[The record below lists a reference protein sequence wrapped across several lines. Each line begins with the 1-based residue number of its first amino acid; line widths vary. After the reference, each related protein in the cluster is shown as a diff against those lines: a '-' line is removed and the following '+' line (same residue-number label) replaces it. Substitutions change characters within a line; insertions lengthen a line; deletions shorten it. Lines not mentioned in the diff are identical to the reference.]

1 MFTSAIK
8 KKNIIKGDPLPPP
21 QKSAVLKCNYFC
33 AVMSGQGSDWMK
45 FKAQTSNECCSGFKE
60 EGGSKEKNNHSQ
72 AFKCIKKIN
81 VPFFWKK
88 NNPQSGGILAL

>member
-1 MFTSAIK
+1 
-8 KKNIIKGDPLPPP
+8 
-21 QKSAVLKCNYFC
+21 
-33 AVMSGQGSDWMK
+33 MSGQGSDWMK
-45 FKAQTSNECCSGFKE
+45 FKAQTSNECRSGFEE
-60 EGGSKEKNNHSQ
+60 EGGRKEKNNSSQ